1 MPAQIVQ
8 SDITK
13 MPIVDAA
20 DSALL
25 GGGGVDGA
33 IRRAARPEFKLE
45 LAASVKGLSH
55 YADQDD

>member
-1 MPAQIVQ
+1 
-8 SDITK
+8 

-20 DSALL
+20 GSALL

-45 LAASVKGLSH
+45 LAVSVKGLSH
-55 YADQDD
+55 HADQDD